1 MKHFFT
7 IFAFLF
13 SLITSAQQ
21 EDVHVRS
28 YVRNDGT
35 YVPNHYRT
43 PKNETINDNYTT
55 QGNVNPYTGKAG
67 TIPRSNTYTYKPLT
81 TKPVSTSRNTTYK
94 PSSTYTYPTTT
105 YPQYNTKPKVSTSRR
120 STNSYIIY

>member
-1 MKHFFT
+1 MKQFLT
-7 IFAFLF
+7 IFALLF

-21 EDVHVRS
+21 EDVYVRS

-35 YVPNHYRT
+35 YVPNHHRT

-55 QGNVNPYTGKAG
+55 QGNINPYTGKLG

-81 TKPVSTSRNTTYK
+81 TKPVSTSRSTT
-94 PSSTYTYPTTT
+94 PSSTPGYNYSTTT
-105 YPQYNTKPKVSTSRR
+105 YPQYNSKPKASTSRR